1 MLAEARLDALAD
13 RLVVRDWAPDAD
25 GRRTLRF
32 DGDLVVAFETP
43 DAKTVRMQVRLGKL
57 PDEPWAAERLLESLL
72 KANLARRAAGKFAPA
87 VLSLEEKTRMAFI
100 FCTVLADSTDD
111 GGFVEAV
118 DWFVSDAEF
127 WRERWREFR
136 PAERASLAGLHFSS
150 P

>member
-13 RLVVRDWAPDAD
+13 RLGVRDWAPDAD

-32 DGDLVVAFETP
+32 DGDLVVRFERQDSRTIQL
-43 DAKTVRMQVRLGKL
+43 QVRLGKL
-57 PDEPWAAERLLESLL
+57 PDEPWAAENLLQSLL
-72 KANLARRAAGKFAPA
+72 KANLARRGAGRFAPA
-87 VLSLEEKTRMAFI
+87 VLSLEEKTRIAFI

-111 GGFVEAV
+111 GGFAETV

-136 PAERASLAGLHFSS
+136 PAERVSPAGSLFSS
-150 P
+150 R